1 MRTILIN
8 VQKIKSLTYYLVL
21 IYYSNFILATVLF
34 TGNTINNNYL
44 DFLLS
49 KCNIKSNFFLFLKY
63 YVPI

>member
-8 VQKIKSLTYYLVL
+8 VQKIKSLTYYVVL

-44 DFLLS
+44 DS
-49 KCNIKSNFFLFLKY
+49 FFK
-63 YVPI
+63 